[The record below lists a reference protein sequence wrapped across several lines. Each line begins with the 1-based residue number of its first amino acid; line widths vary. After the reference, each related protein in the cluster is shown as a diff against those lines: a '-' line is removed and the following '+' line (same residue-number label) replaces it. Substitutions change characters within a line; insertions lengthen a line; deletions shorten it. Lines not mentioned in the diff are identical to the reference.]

1 MTVAQLIAILKKF
14 DQSLPVAYACAEN
27 NLEGRLSV
35 EYAAVRPADFGKL
48 VLLTSS

>member
-1 MTVAQLIAILKKF
+1 MTVAQLIAALKKF
-14 DQSLPVAYACAEN
+14 DQSLPVAYACTEN

-35 EYAAVRPADFGKL
+35 EHAAVGAADFGRL